1 MLFGFIRIV
10 LGRAKR
16 NIFTELLFDLL
27 LALCS
32 YLDALM
38 HLIDYLEFE
47 VTEITTRQYI
57 LERKRS
63 PSASTH
69 KPRITGENLCGSVPP
84 ISRSPQRYT
93 CKAVACCPIRRYS
106 DPLVAWV
113 SYRHRIDHSIVSGQL

>member
-10 LGRAKR
+10 LDRAKR
-16 NIFTELLFDLL
+16 SIFTKLLFDLL
-27 LALCS
+27 LALCF

-47 VTEITTRQYI
+47 VTEITTRQYV

-69 KPRITGENLCGSVPP
+69 KPRVTGEDLCGSIPP
-84 ISRSPQRYT
+84 ISRSPERYT
-93 CKAVACCPIRRYS
+93 CKAVACCPIWRYPN
-106 DPLVAWV
+106 PLVARV